1 MHLKVHD
8 FSANFIM
15 KKYINGKIGLTFLLA
30 FVSTTIFTSCSNMG
44 SKSSLDKNNPVN
56 VTLWHY
62 YSSIQKNILDNAINK
77 FNDTVGK
84 EKGVFI
90 KAENQ
95 GSVKDLENKIL
106 QLAASNSSE
115 FPDMFTAYSD
125 MGFMMDS
132 QNKLCN
138 LENYITK
145 KEIDTYI
152 DNYIQEGRLG
162 KDNKLKIFPIAKS
175 SEITF
180 LNKTDWDKFKNEINS
195 NEMTSIKISEDDLH
209 TWEGITKVA
218 DIYYNWT
225 DNKTPDIL
233 NDGKA
238 FFGVDVLANFI
249 IVSNAQLGI
258 DVIKNENDKTSVT
271 IDETAMKKIWDI
283 YYKNMLKGRFAQYGR
298 FRSDDVKT
306 GDLLGF
312 VGANSGVRY
321 FPATIANDDEE
332 HNIELSVMKY
342 PTYEGGKEVSIQQ
355 GAGIAVTK
363 SNKSKEEASML
374 FLKWFTDIDI
384 NIDFAIDSGYIPV
397 KKAAYESEN
406 ISSKLEELKSKEI
419 WDINTA
425 KVLELSIDEVKSS
438 KYYFIKGSENGFNI
452 RRTLEEELNNI
463 TNQSL
468 EELNN
473 TKVEDRE
480 KVLDKLCS
488 DETFNMWISNL
499 KLRIDSELK

>member
-1 MHLKVHD
+1 MPKVRN
-8 FSANFIM
+8 FPANFIM
-15 KKYINGKIGLTFLLA
+15 KKFINGKISLTFLLA
-30 FVSTTIFTSCSNMG
+30 FVSTITFTSCSDIGN
-44 SKSSLDKNNPVN
+44 KSSLNKNNPVN

-62 YSSIQKNILDNAINK
+62 YSSIQKNILDNAISR

-84 EKGVFI
+84 EKGVVI

-106 QLAASNSSE
+106 QLAASDSSE

-125 MGFMMDS
+125 LGFMMDS
-132 QNKLCN
+132 KLCN
-138 LENYITK
+138 LENYLTK

-152 DNYIQEGRLG
+152 DNYIKEGRLG
-162 KDNKLKIFPIAKS
+162 KDNKLKIFPVAKS

-180 LNKTDWDKFKNEINS
+180 LNKTDWDRFKNEINL
-195 NEMTSIKISEDDLH
+195 NEMTSIAISEDDLH

-218 DIYYNWT
+218 DIYYSWT
-225 DNKTPDIL
+225 DSKTPDIL

-238 FFGVDVLANFI
+238 FFGVDSLANFI

-271 IDETAMKKIWDI
+271 IDDVAMKKIWDI
-283 YYKNMLKGRFAQYGR
+283 YYKNMLNGRFAQYGR

-312 VGANSGVRY
+312 VGSNSGVRY
-321 FPATIANDDEE
+321 FPATLTTDNEE
-332 HNIELSVMKY
+332 YNIELSVMKY
-342 PTYEGGKEVSIQQ
+342 PTYEGGKEISIQQ

-363 SNKSKEEASML
+363 SDKNKEEASML

-425 KVLELSIDEVKSS
+425 KVLELSIDEVKNS
-438 KYYFIKGSENGFNI
+438 KHYFVKGSEKGFNI
-452 RRTLEEELNNI
+452 RRVLEEELINI

-468 EELNN
+468 KELNS

-488 DETFNMWISNL
+488 DETFNIWLNNL
-499 KLRIDSELK
+499 KIKIDNELK